1 MVEIINS
8 NQDLK
13 IYENEK
19 HFKVFAGPGAG
30 KTHLIIENIKSIIQ
44 NSKKV
49 DQDLRKI
56 LCITYT
62 NIAADEITKR
72 LTNYNQYA
80 YVSTI
85 HSFLYQNVIKIFQK
99 QLKII
104 IKEMYDIDVPDTVDI
119 KVRREGES
127 ILSNTT
133 VDLVKKWIKEQSEV
147 EDVILN
153 KLTKKVMT
161 NCVLSLADRNK
172 YPFDSTKDV
181 PFFRDEKNKWVPKK
195 LCFLIKQYL
204 WAQQGVLDF
213 DEILFFGYKLL
224 EKYPFIQYDLRYKFP
239 YVFVDE
245 QQDTNPI
252 QYEIIKLAFDFK
264 DATVG
269 FVGDLAQS
277 IYSFQGADYTMLD
290 KATFDSKEQIQY
302 IIDGNRRSTENII
315 NFCNYIR
322 KEDKNLSTQKCEL
335 NFENNKKVRI
345 VVLTSEDSNAREFV
359 DDNTVVLCRRF
370 IDLFQ
375 YINVSDTEQQQAIIN
390 LYRSYTYTYN
400 RDLINDFVDE
410 NYEWIRVIKFIC
422 KLDFGIKNKNF
433 PLIINELKKYLN
445 LSNLLQGNKEQA
457 QNYKEFCKLL
467 LRIKK
472 IIEEDT
478 LKLVE
483 VLSIINLTFE
493 KSIFECN
500 RKIYEIDDAKCE
512 PGSEFMEIFTLKTA
526 FEIGNKIFVPNG
538 NYKTIHKSKG
548 KEYLKVL
555 VDLQPSAINNEKTI
569 SAIDVAINPLI
580 YGDESSDIDLSE
592 FVRIFYVGISRAI
605 NELTVVLKGSKE
617 QVNEL
622 EANLNQYVND
632 ENITEK
638 FYEIIIK

>member
-1 MVEIINS
+1 MAEIINS

-30 KTHLIIENIKSIIQ
+30 KTHLIIENIKNIIQ

-49 DQDLRKI
+49 DKDLRKI

-72 LTNYNQYA
+72 LINYNQYA

-104 IKEMYDIDVPDTVDI
+104 IKEMYDIDIPDTVAI

-133 VDLVKKWIKEQSEV
+133 ADLVKEWIQGQIEV
-147 EDVILN
+147 EDSMLN
-153 KLTKKVMT
+153 KLTKKVMID
-161 NCVLSLADRNK
+161 CVLSLTNRKK
-172 YPFDSTKDV
+172 YPFDDTQDV
-181 PFFRDEKNKWVPKK
+181 PFLSDKYNWISKELR
-195 LCFLIKQYL
+195 FLIKKYL
-204 WAQQGVLDF
+204 WAVQGVLDF
-213 DEILFFGYKLL
+213 DEILYFGFKLL
-224 EKYPFIQYDLRYKFP
+224 KKYPFIKYDLRYKFP

-264 DATVG
+264 DVTVG

-290 KATFDSKEQIQY
+290 KATFNSKEQIKY
-302 IIDGNRRSTENII
+302 VIDGNRRSTENII

-335 NFENNKKVRI
+335 NFNNNKKVKI
-345 VVLTSEDSNAREFV
+345 VVLTSEEANAKEFV

-375 YINVSDTEQQQAIIN
+375 YINISDIEQQQAIIN

-410 NYEWIRVIKFIC
+410 NYEWIRVMKFIC
-422 KLDFGIKNKNF
+422 KLDLGIKNKNF

-445 LSNLLQGNKEQA
+445 LSNLLKGNKEQA
-457 QNYKEFCKLL
+457 KNYKEFCKLIME
-467 LRIKK
+467 IKK
-472 IIEEDT
+472 IIGEDT

-483 VLSIINLTFE
+483 ILSKIDLAFDN
-493 KSIFECN
+493 SIFECN
-500 RKIYEIDDAKCE
+500 RKIYEIDDDKYE
-512 PGSEFMEIFTLKTA
+512 PGSEFMKIFTLKTT
-526 FEIGNKIFVPNG
+526 FEIGNKIFVLNG

-548 KEYLKVL
+548 KEYVKVL
-555 VDLQPSAINNEKTI
+555 VDLKPSAINNENTI

-580 YGDESSDIDLSE
+580 YGDESSDMELSE

-605 NELTVVLKGSKE
+605 NELIVVLEGTRE
-617 QVNEL
+617 HVYEL
-622 EANLNQYVND
+622 ESNLSQYMID
-632 ENITEK
+632 ENITDK